1 MTMTTTFSG
10 TYNPDGNDKL
20 GTRVGVVN
28 RQAGTTCPGAS
39 KECEAFCYAKK
50 GNYHRFGLQRK
61 YGEGTLNIPAKLRPI
76 VRIHASGDF
85 ETVEYIEYWIQTV
98 RKHPDTKFWAYTRSW
113 NVPSLL
119 PSLETLRSEPNI
131 QLFASTDTSM
141 PNPPADWRI
150 AYVET
155 DTRFTG
161 MECLEQNGK
170 MPDCKACGYCFRKPK
185 GNVKFLMH

>member
-1 MTMTTTFSG
+1 MGNFSG
-10 TYNPDGNDKL
+10 TYSPKGNTKL
-20 GTRVGVVN
+20 GKLGVIN

-39 KECEAFCYAKK
+39 QACELFCYAKK
-50 GNYHRFGLQRK
+50 GNFLRFGLQKR
-61 YGEGTLNIPAKLRPI
+61 YGESTLNIPAKLPAA

-85 ETVEYIEYWIQTV
+85 DTVEYIEFWIERVQLS
-98 RKHPDTKFWAYTRSW
+98 PGTKFWAYTRSW
-113 NVPSLL
+113 DVPSLL
-119 PSLETLRSEPNI
+119 PSLEVLRAQPNV
-131 QLFASTDTSM
+131 QLFASTDSSM
-141 PNPPADWRI
+141 PTPPENWRV